1 MKRTCFF
8 FLLLLALLASC
19 TGQPPLSGTMELPPD
34 GNQPPVVYLIQPRTL
49 DEVASSFTGQVLDSA
64 TVQADGSFAFK
75 KLPDAPDPVVLELAV
90 QQKGERFANR
100 LDNENPATA
109 NYFPIVWKNGD
120 KLEVSAAAGQFQSTF
135 SIQNPSPENAALL
148 QLRDIRL
155 EAYRQFLPAP
165 DAEGNNAEQLLEEEK
180 ARRGFQQALMDFAQN
195 TDHLLPALMAVRWV
209 SPENDYERIPE
220 FLVSQCQK
228 WQGQHPEH
236 PWVVQL
242 CDKTSREQLPVL
254 KGDQLPDYLLPM
266 LSGDTVALSQL
277 LGRRLTLF
285 DLWASWCAPC
295 RRENRDV
302 LTPLWDKYHE
312 RGFQIIGYALDGSE
326 KAWKAAIEKDGA
338 YRWRHASHLQGD
350 DAPLMEALRLQTIP
364 ANFILDAE
372 GKVLAKNLHGEELV
386 EFVQAFMG
394 E

>member
-1 MKRTCFF
+1 
-8 FLLLLALLASC
+8 
-19 TGQPPLSGTMELPPD
+19 
-34 GNQPPVVYLIQPRTL
+34 
-49 DEVASSFTGQVLDSA
+49 
-64 TVQADGSFAFK
+64 
-75 KLPDAPDPVVLELAV
+75 
-90 QQKGERFANR
+90 
-100 LDNENPATA
+100 
-109 NYFPIVWKNGD
+109 
-120 KLEVSAAAGQFQSTF
+120 
-135 SIQNPSPENAALL
+135 
-148 QLRDIRL
+148 
-155 EAYRQFLPAP
+155 LPAP